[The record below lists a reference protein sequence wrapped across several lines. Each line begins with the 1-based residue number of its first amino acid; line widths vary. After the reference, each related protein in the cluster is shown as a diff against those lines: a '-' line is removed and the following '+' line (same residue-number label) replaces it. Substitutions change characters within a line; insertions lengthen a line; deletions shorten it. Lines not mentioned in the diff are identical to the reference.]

1 MDERPRIREIR
12 VEGELKGRSARQVV
26 NDDLLIT
33 KEALRRMLG
42 APDLVVLDLRSENS
56 WKDGEIKIRGAI
68 REIPME
74 MISWAKKYSAEQRLV
89 IYCD

>member
-12 VEGELKGRSARQVV
+12 VEGNLKGRSARKAV
-26 NDDLLIT
+26 NDDLLTT
-33 KEALRRMLG
+33 KEELRGMLG
-42 APDLVVLDLRSENS
+42 VCDVVVLDLRSENG
-56 WKDGEIKIRGAI
+56 WKDSEVKIRGAI

-74 MISWAKKYSAEQRLV
+74 MTSWAKKYSAEQRLV